1 MYTWIYE
8 YINIYACVIRSICQE
23 ILWFDFCQSR
33 NGMRCGQDWDHTI
46 THRRTMW
53 THCMWGRSL
62 WQFSRQVSV
71 ELSHFQI
78 STFFY
83 LCLGSGPLFCTLQW
97 THMYELYGLLWRRLA
112 SPDYLTIFVES
123 TWHSKDIDLMKLSN
137 LCCLK
142 FKSVSMLTLFQQFAW
157 WIACPAIS
165 TLFSIIFS
173 QKNPWIECV
182 LLYFFI
188 LQDSL

>member
-1 MYTWIYE
+1 
-8 YINIYACVIRSICQE
+8 
-23 ILWFDFCQSR
+23 
-33 NGMRCGQDWDHTI
+33 MRCGQDWDHTI

-142 FKSVSMLTLFQQFAW
+142 FKSVS
-157 WIACPAIS
+157 IAHFVSAVCLMNCMPRHFH
-165 TLFSIIFS
+165 TVLHHFFSE
-173 QKNPWIECV
+173 K
-182 LLYFFI
+182 
-188 LQDSL
+188 SLN